1 MVGLG
6 LRGLI
11 GGGVV
16 AGPTSWSSVNV
27 LNWISV
33 NSDSS
38 SSGVVGSSTPPK
50 SVRWLH
56 RQWTKPS
63 LVRRV
68 AEVALMQD

>member
-1 MVGLG
+1 MV
-6 LRGLI
+6 
-11 GGGVV
+11 V
-16 AGPTSWSSVNV
+16 GPTSWSSVKV

-56 RQWTKPS
+56 
-63 LVRRV
+63 LVRVRV
-68 AEVALMQD
+68 RVRG